1 MERDMN
7 LQPQQWLV
15 AAQNNGDMASVR
27 WNIASSSNGTITVVL
42 RGGSVR
48 LYGC

>member
-1 MERDMN
+1 MTWIYNRN
-7 LQPQQWLV
+7 NGLLP
-15 AAQNNGDMASVR
+15 NGDMASVR